1 MSNSMLNIYVRV
13 IKKRLEEGEELDTV
27 LASYQKLTSTEIEEI
42 KQRLQ

>member
-27 LASYQKLTSTEIEEI
+27 LASYPKLTSTEKEEI